1 MTHLLLFLIAYLC
14 GSIPTGIWIG
24 KHFHNIDIRE
34 YGSGN
39 MGTTNAFRILGK
51 KSGSI
56 VLVIDILKGFLPTL
70 LSLYILPEF
79 PALLIGIFA
88 IIGHT
93 FPIFAQFKGGKAVAT
108 TAGILLGVYPLLFI
122 LGVLLFLT
130 SLYISRMVS
139 FSSILVAII
148 LTTLSYFIYNDIALT
163 LLLSVLTIFIIYRHR
178 SNIERIKNGTENK
191 VPFGLGAKQK

>member
-70 LSLYILPEF
+70 LSLYILPAF